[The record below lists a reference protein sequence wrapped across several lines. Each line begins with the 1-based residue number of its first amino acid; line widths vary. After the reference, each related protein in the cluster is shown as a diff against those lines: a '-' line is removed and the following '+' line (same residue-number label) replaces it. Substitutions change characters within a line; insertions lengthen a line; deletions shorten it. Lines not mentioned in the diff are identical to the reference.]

1 LALVE
6 GCKHTLEITVP
17 AEEVEA
23 ETGLAV
29 DKVRQRAKLPGFR
42 PGKAPASIIR
52 KQFAGDIRKQ
62 VLENL
67 IPKYLHKQFEADDLK
82 VVSQPDISDVHFE
95 AGAPLRF
102 KAEFEVAPDIEL
114 LDYKGLTAPYHDPEI
129 TDEDINKRIEELR
142 HQKAE
147 FVNED
152 PRPVQDGDFAVLS
165 LESLGGV
172 DGPPVKQEEMTLE
185 VGGGD
190 TLEGFTEN
198 LRGMHPGEEKEFEV
212 AYPEDYGQVKLA
224 GKTVRFR
231 AHVKGIRR
239 KELPELND
247 DFAQDLGDYRT
258 LDELREA
265 VRKSLFAQRQLE
277 AQQEAK
283 SKLVEKLV
291 DMHDFPVPEAFVDR
305 QIQNHLEQR
314 VRALTDQ
321 GVDPKSLK
329 LDWKKFKE
337 AQRDKALREVKA
349 SLLLARIS
357 EREAI
362 NATRDEVDKE
372 VERIARQ
379 QREPFA
385 AVRLRLEKDGTL
397 GRIAS
402 HIQTEKTLD
411 FLFEHAGKT
420 EE

>member
-1 LALVE
+1 MALVE

-23 ETGLAV
+23 ETGRAV
-29 DKVRQRAKLPGFR
+29 TKVQQRAKLPGFR

-62 VLENL
+62 VLETL
-67 IPKYLHKQFEADDLK
+67 IPKFLEKQFEAEDLK
-82 VVSQPDISDVHFE
+82 VVGQPDITDVHLE
-95 AGAPLRF
+95 AGEPLRF
-102 KAEFEVAPDIEL
+102 KAEFEVVPAIEL
-114 LDYKGLTAPYHDPEI
+114 QDYKGLTVPYHDPEV

-142 HQKAE
+142 QQKAE
-147 FVNED
+147 YVNED
-152 PRPVQDGDFAVLS
+152 PRPVQDGDFAVLA
-165 LESLGGV
+165 LESLSGV
-172 DGPPVKQEEMTLE
+172 DGPAVKQDEMTLE
-185 VGGGD
+185 IGGGD
-190 TLEGFTEN
+190 TLEGFSEN
-198 LRGMHPGEEKEFEV
+198 LRGMNPGDEKEFDV
-212 AYPEDYGQVKLA
+212 QYPADYGQPKLA

-258 LDELREA
+258 VEELREA
-265 VRKSLFAQRQLE
+265 VRKSLFAQRQFE
-277 AQQEAK
+277 AQREAK
-283 SKLVEKLV
+283 DKLVEKLV
-291 DMHDFPVPEAFVDR
+291 DLHDFPVPEAFVDR
-305 QIQNHLEQR
+305 QIQNRVEQR
-314 VRALTDQ
+314 VRALAEQ
-321 GVDPKSLK
+321 GVDPKNLN
-329 LDWKKFKE
+329 LDWKKLRE
-337 AQRDKALREVKA
+337 TQRDKALREVKA
-349 SLLLARIS
+349 SMLLSRIS

-362 NATRDEVDKE
+362 AAMRDEVDRE
-372 VERIARQ
+372 VDRIARQ

-385 AVRLRLEKDGTL
+385 AVRLRFEKDGTL